1 MTSKI
6 DRFMV
11 NLGFS
16 KSEVRKVRHRRL
28 LYVGIGVM
36 AALAALGLALN
47 LGFNL

>member
-16 KSEVRKVRHRRL
+16 QTDVRKVRHRNT
-28 LYVGIGVM
+28 LYVGIVLMGT
-36 AALAALGLALN
+36 LAALGLALN
-47 LGFNL
+47 LGV

>member
-16 KSEVRKVRHRRL
+16 KSEIRKVKYRRI
-28 LYVGIGVM
+28 LYLGITFM
-36 AALAALGLALN
+36 AVLAAVGLGLN
-47 LGFNL
+47 LGV

>member
-16 KSEVRKVRHRRL
+16 KAEIRKVRYRNVM
-28 LYVGIGVM
+28 YIGIGVM
-36 AALAALGLALN
+36 AVLAAFGLALN
-47 LGFNL
+47 LGL